1 MKIYRFNDLAS
12 HWRADHANPQ
22 AAAHGLPR
30 SYTTRTTSAGD
41 SIEISAEAKRRFEA
55 EKVVELETARM
66 RRDSRDYLALI
77 RESIDLDGADL
88 RAPRLQF
95 RSLRIKEAL
104 EEGRYDPDAPEL
116 LRESAEKLIWL
127 IG

>member
-30 SYTTRTTSAGD
+30 SYTTQTTSAGD

-66 RRDSRDYLALI
+66 HRDSRDYLALI
-77 RESIDLDGADL
+77 RESIGLEDADQ
-88 RAPRLQF
+88 RTPRLHF

-104 EEGRYDPDAPEL
+104 EEGRYDPDAPGL
-116 LRESAEKLIWL
+116 LRETAEKLLML